1 MKTFSSFFAAAIF
14 ALGFASAAQAA
25 TWDATVLTSSDF
37 QAWSTGLEQSYGQ
50 AGSGWSSV
58 GSGTVGLYDKNVLS
72 SHVLSYDS
80 ADKSVVSPIKKGNY
94 YLAALAN
101 GKAAYTFTKPVTEI
115 SFDWG
120 TVDTY
125 NKLLVYTTDSS
136 STPAYTI
143 TGLNLMK
150 SPDGHTG
157 FHFSLADAAGIAKI
171 IFFSEG
177 SNAFEIKN
185 LVATPLPAALGLFGA
200 ALAGMGFMRRRRAA

>member
-1 MKTFSSFFAAAIF
+1 MKKFISFFAAAILS
-14 ALGFASAAQAA
+14 LGFVSAAQAA
-25 TWDATVLTSSDF
+25 TWNATALTAADF

-58 GSGTVGLYDKNVLS
+58 GTGTVGLYDKNILS

-101 GKAAYTFTKPVTEI
+101 GKAAYTFTEPVTEI

-120 TVDTY
+120 TVDSY
-125 NKLLVYTTDSS
+125 NKLLVYTADSS
-136 STPAYTI
+136 SAPAYTI
-143 TGLNLMK
+143 TGLDLMK

-171 IFFSEG
+171 VFFSEG
-177 SNAFEIKN
+177 SNAFEMKN

-200 ALAGMGFMRRRRAA
+200 ALFGTALRRRRAA